1 MRWNRDFEKRTLYRS
16 ERCNQSTTVF
26 LFFRSYLQNCRTT
39 GLGDPKLS
47 DGHVYFVCVSQENK
61 GAQEQCSSARL
72 LAWTWGCF
80 QLTRVPLARKR
91 KLMMG
96 GNNMGDINY
105 KTMSTATRMAQTPN
119 VLLQHT
125 FFLTKLCN
133 LPSDG
138 LQRHSGGSKHE
149 HITDRDVSF
158 TFVCLSGVQW
168 KKVAQHK
175 SFNPAERV
183 WNASA

>member
-1 MRWNRDFEKRTLYRS
+1 
-16 ERCNQSTTVF
+16 
-26 LFFRSYLQNCRTT
+26 
-39 GLGDPKLS
+39 
-47 DGHVYFVCVSQENK
+47 
-61 GAQEQCSSARL
+61 
-72 LAWTWGCF
+72 
-80 QLTRVPLARKR
+80 
-91 KLMMG
+91 MMG

-158 TFVCLSGVQW
+158 TFVCLRECSGKRW
-168 KKVAQHK
+168 PSTSHSIPLKECEMRAHK
-175 SFNPAERV
+175 TSCPYNIHTLA
-183 WNASA
+183 AL